1 MAETLGS
8 LVDKL
13 CVTTMKLWFTQDK
26 VHAAARDGVG
36 LSKETVRDL
45 NALNL
50 QRNRLMTEID
60 ALLDRAARDGK
71 AEVDARVKITGE

>member
-13 CVTTMKLWFTQDK
+13 CICNLKLYATQDV
-26 VHAAARDGVG
+26 VHGAAAAGEG
-36 LSKETVRDL
+36 LDPETVAKL
-45 NALNL
+45 HTLNL

-60 ALLDRAARDGK
+60 HLLADAVASGH
-71 AEVDARVKITGE
+71 AEVDPRIKIT